1 MTGSTFDEVMQRMA
15 SNEPY
20 HSATSGHDAIGEK
33 LMSLLRGVQLSPSC
47 PEGAEGDGGEGGP
60 RPGAGGVDNGL
71 APEDIRS
78 SSCTFGGSCHI
89 EYSRGRLLDL
99 DNATCSDAS
108 TSGSVGPLPI
118 GLKNKLDQYPAL
130 RPKRMPSQRKEK
142 RLPEPRKKGKKAKKA
157 QAPSIAFDL
166 PVLPTGLA
174 FTYDSILGVWI
185 PRSRPEDAKGV

>member
-15 SNEPY
+15 NSEPY
-20 HSATSGHDAIGEK
+20 HGATNDRDAIGEK
-33 LMSLLRGVQLSPSC
+33 LMLLLRGVQLSPSR
-47 PEGAEGDGGEGGP
+47 PETGGDGEECGP
-60 RPGAGGVDNGL
+60 QSHPGGVDNEVS
-71 APEDIRS
+71 PDDIQS
-78 SSCTFGGSCHI
+78 SSCAFSGSGHI

-99 DNATCSDAS
+99 NNATCSGVS
-108 TSGSVGPLPI
+108 TNGSVGPLPI

-130 RPKRMPSQRKEK
+130 RPKRMPSQSQ
-142 RLPEPRKKGKKAKKA
+142 LPEPRKKRKKAKKA
-157 QAPSIAFDL
+157 QPPTVAFDL

>member
-15 SNEPY
+15 SSEPY
-20 HSATSGHDAIGEK
+20 HSATSDHDAIGEK
-33 LMSLLRGVQLSPSC
+33 LMLLLRGVQLSPSR
-47 PEGAEGDGGEGGP
+47 PEAEGDGEERAP
-60 RPGAGGVDNGL
+60 RLGGVDNGL
-71 APEDIRS
+71 SPEDIQS
-78 SSCTFGGSCHI
+78 SSCAFSGSGHI

-99 DNATCSDAS
+99 NNATCSGA
-108 TSGSVGPLPI
+108 SVGPLPI

-130 RPKRMPSQRKEK
+130 RPKRRMPSQSQRE
-142 RLPEPRKKGKKAKKA
+142 EPRKKRKKAKKA
-157 QAPSIAFDL
+157 QPPSIAFDL